1 MLEVVDLDEKRKKEE
16 RSEGRTKDE
25 KIAAMY
31 DAFGE
36 MADTINNLIDILNDL
51 KGDLTEVL
59 NE

>member
-31 DAFGE
+31 A
-36 MADTINNLIDILNDL
+36 MCNTIDNLIDILKDL